1 MAKLSKVSELAALY
15 ADVAD
20 FATVYIMEAH
30 PADGWR
36 LEGNDTMMEGVDQS
50 RNFDQHTALAD
61 RLEAAA
67 HLLTHKAMVTTVRDG
82 DREEQHQRMP
92 LFVDAMD
99 DAANLAYGA
108 LFERLYVIQDGKI
121 VVQGGKGPSEYFV
134 SDVSDWLAK
143 EVGERGFPADGL

>member
-1 MAKLSKVSELAALY
+1 
-15 ADVAD
+15 
-20 FATVYIMEAH
+20 
-30 PADGWR
+30 
-36 LEGNDTMMEGVDQS
+36 MEGVDQS

-82 DREEQHQRMP
+82 DRDEQHQRMP

-121 VVQGGKGPSEYFV
+121 VVQGGKGPSKYFV

-143 EVGERGFPADGL
+143 EVGERGFSADGL

>member
-15 ADVAD
+15 ADIAD

-50 RNFDQHTALAD
+50 RNFDQHTTLAD

-67 HLLTHKAMVTTVRDG
+67 HLLTHRAMVTTEREG
-82 DREEQHQRMP
+82 DREERLQRMP

-108 LFERLYVIQDGKI
+108 LFERLYIIKDGKI
-121 VVQGGKGPSEYFV
+121 AMQGGKGPSKYFV

-143 EVGERGFPADGL
+143 EGGDRGFCADGL

>member
-1 MAKLSKVSELAALY
+1 MAKLSKVSELATLY

-36 LEGNDTMMEGVDQS
+36 LEGNETMMEGVEQS
-50 RNFDQHTALAD
+50 RNFSQHAALAD
-61 RLEAAA
+61 RLEAAR
-67 HLLTHKAMVTTVRDG
+67 HLLTHRAMVSTFRDA
-82 DREEQHQRMP
+82 DREERRQSMP
-92 LFVDAMD
+92 VYVDAMD

-108 LFERLYVIQDGKI
+108 LFERLYVIQDGKV
-121 VVQGGKGPSEYFV
+121 VVQGGKGPSNYFV

-143 EVGERGFPADGL
+143 EFGDRGFSADGL